1 MKILFSGCGDLGSRA
16 GALLAAA
23 HCCYGLRR
31 QPQNLSGEIAPIAA
45 DMCSAEE
52 MAWVLAGGYDVVIAT
67 ITPGT
72 FSEAGYRASYL
83 AAAEA
88 LHSAVEAVE
97 FPPKLIIWAS
107 STSVYGDHLG
117 DWVDESATPSAE
129 SFSGRIL
136 RQAEQVIAQLPCQS
150 VIVRFSGI
158 YGPGRT
164 RLLDQVSS
172 GIGRP
177 VAPTQW
183 SNRIHSVDCAAV
195 FVHLINLQNS
205 GVSLHNLYLASDCEP
220 VTQHDLR
227 RWLAGR
233 MGVSLQERA
242 VAPKASR
249 RCSNSRLLDSGFRFT
264 YPSFREGYSA
274 LLTDLK

>member
-1 MKILFSGCGDLGSRA
+1 MRILFAGCGDLGSRA
-16 GALLAAA
+16 GALLASA
-23 HCCYGLRR
+23 HSCYGLRR
-31 QPQNLSGEIAPIAA
+31 QPQNLSDEIAPIAA
-45 DMCSAEE
+45 DMSSAEQME
-52 MAWVLAGGYDVVIAT
+52 RVLAGGYDVVIAT

-88 LHSAVEAVE
+88 LHSAVAAVE
-97 FPPKLIIWAS
+97 SPPKLIIWAS

-117 DWVDESATPSAE
+117 GWVDESATPSAK

-164 RLLDQVSS
+164 RLVEQVAS

-177 VAPTQW
+177 EAPTQW
-183 SNRIHSVDCAAV
+183 SNRIHSDDCAAV
-195 FVHLINLQNS
+195 FVHLINLHSS
-205 GVSLHNLYLASDCEP
+205 GASLHNLYLASDCEP

-227 RWLAGR
+227 RWLAAR
-233 MGVSLQERA
+233 MGISLQERA
-242 VAPKASR
+242 VAPAPSR
-249 RCSNSRLLDSGFRFT
+249 RCSNSRLLDSGFSFI

-274 LLTDLK
+274 LLSDLK

>member
-1 MKILFSGCGDLGSRA
+1 MS
-16 GALLAAA
+16 
-23 HCCYGLRR
+23 
-31 QPQNLSGEIAPIAA
+31 
-45 DMCSAEE
+45 SAEQME
-52 MAWVLAGGYDVVIAT
+52 RVLAGGYDVVIAT

-88 LHSAVEAVE
+88 LHSAVVAVE
-97 FPPKLIIWAS
+97 SPPKLIIWAS

-117 DWVDESATPSAE
+117 DWVDESATPSAK

-164 RLLDQVSS
+164 RLVEQVAS

-183 SNRIHSVDCAAV
+183 SNRIHSDDCAAV
-195 FVHLINLQNS
+195 FVHLINLHSS
-205 GVSLHNLYLASDCEP
+205 GASLHNLYLASDCEP
-220 VTQHDLR
+220 VTQNDLR
-227 RWLAGR
+227 RWLAAR

-242 VAPKASR
+242 VAPAPSR
-249 RCSNSRLLDSGFRFT
+249 RCSNSRLLDSGFSFI

-274 LLTDLK
+274 LLSDLK

>member
-1 MKILFSGCGDLGSRA
+1 MKILFAGCGDLGSRA
-16 GALLAAA
+16 GALLASA
-23 HCCYGLRR
+23 HSCYGLRR
-31 QPQNLSGEIAPIAA
+31 QPQNFSGEIAPITAN
-45 DMCSAEE
+45 MCSAEQME
-52 MAWVLAGGYDVVIAT
+52 RVLAAGYDVVIAT

-72 FSEAGYRASYL
+72 FSEVGYRASYL
-83 AAAEA
+83 AAAKA
-88 LHSAVEAVE
+88 LQSAVAALQS
-97 FPPKLIIWAS
+97 PPKLIIWAS

-117 DWVDESATPSAE
+117 GWVDESTTPSAQ

-136 RQAEQVIAQLPCQS
+136 REAEQVIAQLPCQS

-164 RLLDQVSS
+164 RLLEQISS

-177 VAPTQW
+177 VAPLQW
-183 SNRIHSVDCAAV
+183 SNRIHSDDCAAV
-195 FVHLINLQNS
+195 FVHLINLHSS
-205 GVSLHNLYLASDCEP
+205 GGSLHDLYLASDCEP

-227 RWLAGR
+227 RWLAAR
-233 MGVSLQERA
+233 MGASLQERA
-242 VAPKASR
+242 VAPTASR
-249 RCSNSRLLDSGFRFT
+249 RCSNSRLLDSGFGFT